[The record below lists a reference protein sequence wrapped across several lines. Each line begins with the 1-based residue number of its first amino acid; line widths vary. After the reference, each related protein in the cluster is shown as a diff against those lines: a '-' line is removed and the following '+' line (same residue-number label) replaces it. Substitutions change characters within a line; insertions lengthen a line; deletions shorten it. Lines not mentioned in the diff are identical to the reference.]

1 MLTIFILLFSILI
14 YLYLIYNKSSKDTF
28 TVIKEIPKPKIRF
41 DINKTVSWLNYD
53 MSNIKYNLDT
63 TEFNITTLPFYSNKT
78 IFNERDEIVGFFFT
92 PSNTIKDFRIG
103 LTNIDD
109 KDLKK
114 NINDLDFS
122 YELEGDYTLRIKEKI
137 NPILEDD
144 SLKDYIGS
152 YNYENIDYCFD
163 PEIEICK
170 NRLDTYIYD
179 KEDMLG
185 ILIDS
190 GIINYVTIRKNEDNT
205 YSSLLLHR
213 SKNRITLPL
222 KLTAINDKQI
232 NKIKYS
238 IFLNS
243 TYSIPEAP
251 WSVELLN
258 KYKYDSISLPIK
270 KELNQFSP
278 APVDEET
285 VRTYAPDYSFERE
298 INIKKAILSRDFT
311 IVITTKTR
319 NINQDFMD
327 KLYGISIYLFNN
339 EDKDKKLTLQ
349 YIKGDEKIELTDEI
363 FEIKFNI
370 EKYYS
375 YFYKK
380 GINIEMELRRGEFTN
395 KSVNIISEAFAVD
408 DV

>member
-1 MLTIFILLFSILI
+1 MLTIFILLISILI

-28 TVIKEIPKPKIRF
+28 TVIKEIPKPQIRF

-78 IFNERDEIVGFFFT
+78 IYNEKDEIIGFFFT

-163 PEIEICK
+163 PEIAICK
-170 NRLDTYIYD
+170 NRLDTYIYN

-190 GIINYVTIRKNEDNT
+190 GIINYITIRKNKDNT

-213 SKNRITLPL
+213 SKNRIKLPL
-222 KLTAINDKQI
+222 KLTAINNKQI

-278 APVDEET
+278 APAHEET

-298 INIKKAILSRDFT
+298 INIKKAVLSRDFT

-363 FEIKFNI
+363 FEITFNI